1 MSVVIEDGD
10 NPPWQAS
17 QGFCP
22 PLSPTNIVE
31 MVTTYTRRGFFPS
44 GTICM
49 TTFLTTYISQQK
61 NTPLQEYRREDTF
74 MCCYSYYYII
84 FNGYRQIHP
93 LITPQ

>member
-1 MSVVIEDGD
+1 MSVGVEDGD
-10 NPPWQAS
+10 NPHHYAS
-17 QGFCP
+17 LSFCP
-22 PLSPTNIVE
+22 PLSPTIIVE

-44 GTICM
+44 VSTCM

-84 FNGYRQIHP
+84 FNGYRQIPP